1 MVDSPAKRDYETMLH
16 PDELRTALSVVALYV
31 LAFEMFR
38 DGVIDHL
45 RIMYSSGFDANG
57 WIIDEAEYRANVA
70 SRHRSPFQ
78 ASLLWFRANDALTD
92 ADLLVIDE
100 LREIRNRLVHSLS
113 ELLGTAGIGDAANGF
128 SQLVPIYRKVEIWW
142 IRNFEMAINPD
153 MASVEVS
160 DDEIQPGPMI
170 MLRMLVDTAV
180 GDEKDSWK
188 WYNAFVAER
197 KQQRADPSSHTR

>member
-1 MVDSPAKRDYETMLH
+1 MENSSVKRDYETMLH

-57 WIIDEAEYRANVA
+57 WIVDEAEYRANVA
-70 SRHRSPFQ
+70 SRHSSPFQ

-92 ADLLVIDE
+92 SDLLVIDE
-100 LREIRNRLVHSLS
+100 LRETRNRLVHRLS
-113 ELLGTAGIGDAANGF
+113 ELLGTAGIGDAATGF
-128 SQLVPIYRKVEIWW
+128 GQLVPIFRKVEIWW
-142 IRNFEMAINPD
+142 IRNFEMAINPE
-153 MASVEVS
+153 MASAAVS

-170 MLRMLVDTAV
+170 MLRMLADTAI

-188 WYNAFVAER
+188 WYNAFVTAR
-197 KQQRADPSSHTR
+197 KQQQADRGSCAQ